1 MNHSTSTLW
10 SKLQPLRTMRWPWT
24 RGCGKV
30 SRVRHIGR
38 GERDTWL
45 DAICVEIKMKSTKVK
60 MKSIWKAGL
69 EGRVT
74 SMINSLAILYN
85 LSFKIMNIC
94 DLTIL
99 FTPLNT

>member
-1 MNHSTSTLW
+1 
-10 SKLQPLRTMRWPWT
+10 
-24 RGCGKV
+24 
-30 SRVRHIGR
+30 
-38 GERDTWL
+38 
-45 DAICVEIKMKSTKVK
+45 MKSTKVK

-85 LSFKIMNIC
+85 LSFKIMNIY

>member
-1 MNHSTSTLW
+1 MGAARCPGCAISAGENG
-10 SKLQPLRTMRWPWT
+10 T
-24 RGCGKV
+24 RD
-30 SRVRHIGR
+30 SMPF
-38 GERDTWL
+38 
-45 DAICVEIKMKSTKVK
+45 VEIKMKSTKVK